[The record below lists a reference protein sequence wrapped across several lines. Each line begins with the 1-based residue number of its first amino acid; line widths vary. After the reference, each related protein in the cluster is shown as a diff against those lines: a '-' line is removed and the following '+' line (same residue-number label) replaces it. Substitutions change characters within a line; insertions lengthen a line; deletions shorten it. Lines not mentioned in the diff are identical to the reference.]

1 MNDMRERRQSGAV
14 IAGLVG
20 LIVIVGYAAV
30 GILQILVWNPLAA
43 VPGAT
48 LEQIYAQLDLANES
62 LATSWVVTWGVIGV
76 VLAGAVLLV
85 SAVGRTRP
93 VSFVVAADLLLLVL
107 AAPAHLFVAFGPG
120 MSLAD
125 TFMISGGD
133 HAPWG
138 VALYLVSALAL
149 TALVI
154 RVVLAKYDR
163 RALVH

>member
-1 MNDMRERRQSGAV
+1 MRERRQSWAV
-14 IAGLVG
+14 TAGLAG
-20 LIVIVGYAAV
+20 LIAIVGYAAL
-30 GILQILVWNPLAA
+30 GILQILVLNPLAA

-62 LATSWVVTWGVIGV
+62 LTTSWVVTWGVSGV

-85 SAVGRTRP
+85 SVVSRTRR
-93 VSFVVAADLLLLVL
+93 VSYVVAADLGLLVL
-107 AAPAHLFVAFGPG
+107 AAPAHLFVAFAPG

-125 TFMISGGD
+125 TFMISSGD

-138 VALYLVSALAL
+138 VALYLFSALAL

-154 RVVLAKYDR
+154 RLVLARYDR
-163 RALVH
+163 RALVR

>member
-1 MNDMRERRQSGAV
+1 MRERRQSGAV